1 MAIDQHGDL
10 WAWGSNLQHRT
21 GITTE
26 LMDGV
31 YSPQRVNWLRE
42 FNLKAKKVS
51 AGFDHTLLMAVDQ
64 DNVEHFYSIGK
75 EETNFKHLGCTSGEA
90 ADEIFHEISTL
101 ADFKIIDFS
110 AASKYSMVIIGGE
123 EKIEDGLYEH
133 EMPDKT
139 KAKGLLHFYKKDGA
153 WKFLDEA
160 QYDEAKKAGTIPDVC
175 FATKCGIKNFD
186 KTLENVDLF
195 LDSEK
200 EFATMCDTDKPV
212 DSIHTDVISS
222 LTKQEV
228 KGARYYA
235 ISKINSAELKVNLNE
250 EEIFRGSNVFDANP
264 LVYYRFSR
272 PLKEGVKIPATD
284 LKLVHGETSK
294 YGFSIEVIPDS
305 SFIQNEKLIELTN
318 ESYTEQMK
326 AIEKY
331 PAG

>member
-1 MAIDQHGDL
+1 
-10 WAWGSNLQHRT
+10 
-21 GITTE
+21 
-26 LMDGV
+26 
-31 YSPQRVNWLRE
+31 
-42 FNLKAKKVS
+42 
-51 AGFDHTLLMAVDQ
+51 
-64 DNVEHFYSIGK
+64 
-75 EETNFKHLGCTSGEA
+75 
-90 ADEIFHEISTL
+90 
-101 ADFKIIDFS
+101 
-110 AASKYSMVIIGGE
+110 
-123 EKIEDGLYEH
+123 
-133 EMPDKT
+133 
-139 KAKGLLHFYKKDGA
+139 
-153 WKFLDEA
+153 
-160 QYDEAKKAGTIPDVC
+160 
-175 FATKCGIKNFD
+175 
-186 KTLENVDLF
+186 
-195 LDSEK
+195 
-200 EFATMCDTDKPV
+200 MCDTEKPV

-284 LKLVHGETSK
+284 LKLIHGETSK

-318 ESYTEQMK
+318 ESYTEQIK